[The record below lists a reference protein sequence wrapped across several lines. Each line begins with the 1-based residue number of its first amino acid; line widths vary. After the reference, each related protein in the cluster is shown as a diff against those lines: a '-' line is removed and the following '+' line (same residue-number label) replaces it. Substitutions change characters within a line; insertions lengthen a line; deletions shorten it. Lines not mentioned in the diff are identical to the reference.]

1 MKGSKPQ
8 PKLQRGVKPKP
19 RSAKSDASILL
30 WTHLCELRQPDGLL
44 ETFPEYRFFVGRK
57 WRFDFVAVRHAVKL
71 GIEIEGGAW
80 IRGGGGHNRGQGF
93 IDDMEKYNHAT
104 LAGWRLLRFTPQQ
117 VCDGSAIAFIRKV
130 LEAQ

>member
-1 MKGSKPQ
+1 MKGSKSN
-8 PKLQRGVKPKP
+8 RVVKPKP

-30 WTHLCELRQPDGLL
+30 WTHLRELQVEKGQSVAL
-44 ETFPEYRFFVGRK
+44 YREHKFYFARRWK
-57 WRFDFVAVRHAVKL
+57 FDFAVLWGTVPIAV
-71 GIEIEGGAW
+71 EIEGGAW

-93 IDDMEKYNHAT
+93 IDDMEKYNYASFC
-104 LAGWRLLRFTPQQ
+104 GWRLLRFTPQQ